1 MLVVTSA
8 LQVGNFVL
16 QVKKIQVVQLFG
28 QVFAYTF
35 KMGNLFPKLGD
46 LEKTTQVSHLLRSV
60 ILGSVYPID
69 IMGYS
74 CLFLALN

>member
-1 MLVVTSA
+1 M

-35 KMGNLFPKLGD
+35 NLGNLFPKLRD
-46 LEKTTQVSHLLRSV
+46 FEKTT
-60 ILGSVYPID
+60 
-69 IMGYS
+69 
-74 CLFLALN
+74 